1 MTFCQ
6 LLASSCLYVAH
17 SLALMIATTRLSH
30 CSMLPPLVAP
40 HELNDFFSV
49 WNGTKSFKSSFYF
62 IKLHMDSYNDYQLIK
77 GGFCKDSVEFRLN

>member
-30 CSMLPPLVAP
+30 CSMLPPLVAS
-40 HELNDFFSV
+40 HELNDFFFFLEKNKKV
-49 WNGTKSFKSSFYF
+49 LKFVLFYQIKYVF
-62 IKLHMDSYNDYQLIK
+62 IK
-77 GGFCKDSVEFRLN
+77 

>member
-40 HELNDFFSV
+40 HELNDFFFLF
-49 WNGTKSFKSSFYF
+49 GKEQKRF
-62 IKLHMDSYNDYQLIK
+62 
-77 GGFCKDSVEFRLN
+77 

>member
-30 CSMLPPLVAP
+30 RSMLPPLVAS
-40 HELNDFFSV
+40 HELNDFFF
-49 WNGTKSFKSSFYF
+49 GKEQKGFKVCSISSNY
-62 IKLHMDSYNDYQLIK
+62 ICIHTMITY
-77 GGFCKDSVEFRLN
+77 

>member
-30 CSMLPPLVAP
+30 CSMLPPLVAS
-40 HELNDFFSV
+40 HELNDFFFCLERNKKV
-49 WNGTKSFKSSFYF
+49 LKFILFYQITYVF
-62 IKLHMDSYNDYQLIK
+62 IQ
-77 GGFCKDSVEFRLN
+77 

>member
-30 CSMLPPLVAP
+30 CSMLPPLVAS
-40 HELNDFFSV
+40 HELNDFFSFLK
-49 WNGTKSFKSSFYF
+49 GFKVCSSILSNYTC
-62 IKLHMDSYNDYQLIK
+62 IHTVYDY
-77 GGFCKDSVEFRLN
+77 

>member
-30 CSMLPPLVAP
+30 CSMLPPLVAS
-40 HELNDFFSV
+40 HELNDFFA
-49 WNGTKSFKSSFYF
+49 WKGTKRF
-62 IKLHMDSYNDYQLIK
+62 
-77 GGFCKDSVEFRLN
+77 

>member
-30 CSMLPPLVAP
+30 CSMLPPLVAS
-40 HELNDFFSV
+40 HELNDFLFFLEKNKKV
-49 WNGTKSFKSSFYF
+49 LKFVLFYQITYVF
-62 IKLHMDSYNDYQLIK
+62 IK
-77 GGFCKDSVEFRLN
+77 

>member
-30 CSMLPPLVAP
+30 CSMLPPLVAS
-40 HELNDFFSV
+40 HELNDFFCLERKKK
-49 WNGTKSFKSSFYF
+49 GLKFILFYQITYNVF
-62 IKLHMDSYNDYQLIK
+62 IQ
-77 GGFCKDSVEFRLN
+77 

>member
-30 CSMLPPLVAP
+30 CSMLPPLVAS
-40 HELNDFFSV
+40 HELNDFFFLERNKKV
-49 WNGTKSFKSSFYF
+49 LKFTYLC
-62 IKLHMDSYNDYQLIK
+62 IHTMITY
-77 GGFCKDSVEFRLN
+77 

>member
-30 CSMLPPLVAP
+30 CSMLLVPPLVAS
-40 HELNDFFSV
+40 HELNDFFFFLERNKKV
-49 WNGTKSFKSSFYF
+49 LKFVLFHQIIY
-62 IKLHMDSYNDYQLIK
+62 ICIHYLEYIDY
-77 GGFCKDSVEFRLN
+77 

>member
-30 CSMLPPLVAP
+30 CSMLPPLVAS
-40 HELNDFFSV
+40 HELNDFFFAWKGKKKV
-49 WNGTKSFKSSFYF
+49 LKFILFYQITYNVF
-62 IKLHMDSYNDYQLIK
+62 IQ
-77 GGFCKDSVEFRLN
+77 

>member
-30 CSMLPPLVAP
+30 CSMLPPLVAS
-40 HELNDFFSV
+40 HELNDFFFLF
-49 WNGTKSFKSSFYF
+49 GKEQKGFKVCSISSNYICIHTMI
-62 IKLHMDSYNDYQLIK
+62 IK
-77 GGFCKDSVEFRLN
+77 

>member
-30 CSMLPPLVAP
+30 CSMLPPLVAS

-49 WNGTKSFKSSFYF
+49 WKGTKRF
-62 IKLHMDSYNDYQLIK
+62 
-77 GGFCKDSVEFRLN
+77 

>member
-30 CSMLPPLVAP
+30 CSMLPPLVAS
-40 HELNDFFSV
+40 HELNDFFLFGKEQKGFKVYSILSNYTCIHTMIIKWLNEGSV
-49 WNGTKSFKSSFYF
+49 RILQSLG
-62 IKLHMDSYNDYQLIK
+62 
-77 GGFCKDSVEFRLN
+77 